1 MMDEN
6 LAENISFVLD
16 AIVDDVDEPYPET
29 LEAALILT
37 QYSWNNEIQKNYSK
51 EDNYKIELKKLED
64 HHPHFWG
71 QLIRNDAPS
80 LIDIL
85 TKRKRVFYPD
95 DRRLVKDCFLN
106 VLGTISV
113 VEDNDEKTLHV
124 QSRF

>member
-1 MMDEN
+1 MDDN

-16 AIVDDVDEPYPET
+16 AVIDDVDEPYAET

-37 QYSWNNEIQKNYSK
+37 RYSWNKEIQENYNK
-51 EDNYKIELKKLED
+51 EGCYKIELKKLED
-64 HHPHFWG
+64 FRSNFWD
-71 QLIRNDAPS
+71 QLIRNDALS

-85 TKRKRVFYPD
+85 MKRKLFFYPD
-95 DRRLVKDCFLN
+95 DQRLVRDCFVN
-106 VLGTISV
+106 PFGTISV

>member
-16 AIVDDVDEPYPET
+16 AIIDDIDEPYTET

-37 QYSWNNEIQKNYSK
+37 QYSWNNEIQENYNK
-51 EDNYKIELKKLED
+51 EGFYKTELKKLED
-64 HHPHFWG
+64 YKSNFWK
-71 QLIRNDAPS
+71 QLIRNNAPS

-85 TKRKRVFYPD
+85 MERKMFFYPD
-95 DRRLVKDCFLN
+95 DKRFVRNCFVN
-106 VLGTISV
+106 PFGTISV